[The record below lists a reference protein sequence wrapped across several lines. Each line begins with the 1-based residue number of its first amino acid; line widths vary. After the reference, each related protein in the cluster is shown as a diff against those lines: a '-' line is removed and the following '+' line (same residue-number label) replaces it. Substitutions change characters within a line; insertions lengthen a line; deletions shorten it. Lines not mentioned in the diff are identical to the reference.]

1 MSVLG
6 NRSFSIVRTEACHH
20 SCSGSNCYHLRSAR
34 SELAL
39 SWECLWNLR
48 TTQPLDTLVWTL
60 VHSPLHYSDS
70 LYTALL
76 GLWSTS
82 NSASSLVLLHC
93 MWSLGSL
100 CQWLKKVSDYISS
113 SRMPYL
119 FLPQCSPIFTYTR
132 RVFSSWRF
140 HLPPHQ
146 VTPQNFLPP
155 WFLFF
160 SYLTSHWRLIGTAHL
175 HLPCFVLLF
184 NSSIKFIDDN
194 I

>member
-1 MSVLG
+1 MSNRHIKLHTFLPFHLYFIPCLLMSVLG

-20 SCSGSNCYHLRSAR
+20 LCSGSNCYHLRSAR

-39 SWECLWNLR
+39 SWECLWNLK

-93 MWSLGSL
+93 MWSLR
-100 CQWLKKVSDYISS
+100 KFVS
-113 SRMPYL
+113 
-119 FLPQCSPIFTYTR
+119 
-132 RVFSSWRF
+132 
-140 HLPPHQ
+140 
-146 VTPQNFLPP
+146 VTQEGL
-155 WFLFF
+155 
-160 SYLTSHWRLIGTAHL
+160 RL
-175 HLPCFVLLF
+175 HLLF
-184 NSSIKFIDDN
+184 QNAISIPPTMLPDFYLHTESIFFLAFSPPSPPSHTSKLPSSMIPIL
-194 I
+194 